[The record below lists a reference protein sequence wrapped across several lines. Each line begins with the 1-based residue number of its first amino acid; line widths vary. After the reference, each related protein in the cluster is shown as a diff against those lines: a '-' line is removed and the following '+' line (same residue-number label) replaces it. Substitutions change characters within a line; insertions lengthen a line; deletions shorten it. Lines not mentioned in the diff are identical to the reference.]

1 MARFDPKTYAK
12 NVLRSAGYITVESI
26 KGVNPTLTSYITETA
41 SSAKEMYDFAKD
53 FKRNFKNKSSEA
65 GNEFT
70 KEFEKHKKNILD
82 DIRTGKF
89 YNPEREKATLDEYMK
104 KEGFSFDDLDFDV
117 DEDFGE
123 DSSES
128 SSGETKAI
136 NSLSMTQQKL
146 TAASTDEIVRAGR
159 INTKLSIK
167 TTNKMFGMVNNSL
180 AVINTSILNLHQDLA
195 KPINAH
201 IINSGNFYQ
210 AATTEM
216 AMQTKYL
223 ENINRILTERYETK
237 KKGFA
242 NTGYKTSAWE
252 DVFGGGL
259 PNFKKWG
266 SHAKTKFMNSSG
278 LGFITD
284 LLSPDMTS
292 MMSDSGALSSPI
304 AQLAIFALTSKLQS
318 SKFGKSLDRTENI
331 LKGGFTQLAAA
342 ISSGAKNTF
351 RNKKT
356 DIYGKN
362 SSILTTI
369 LEALD
374 ITPKANKKID
384 HSKYNRGPIDWDG
397 ESKKA
402 LTEVI
407 PTQLAMIISQLGGTP
422 KVFNYKTGRW
432 ETVKQATKEFKKER
446 REAIASENYRFKD
459 TITKD
464 FIDEYN
470 AGLATGESMMT
481 YRSKGT
487 LALSRD
493 FDRVME
499 YFTLNNIDSFANA
512 GTVLN
517 DLAQKGI
524 ISKRSAEQL
533 KRSFNKHAGSFS
545 SAVYNSRIGNN
556 KFMASAGQGT
566 FGMISNGSG
575 LAKASY
581 NMNKAGAYTNS
592 ILGLKDNKGHDI
604 YFYLQSFYSSFK
616 YLEDALST
624 QNFSRGRG
632 RTFRRRNNRYDV
644 PISEELR
651 RIQEQEERQDQTR
664 NRREGSSTHITD
676 EYDSRE
682 GTFKKSSFNKT
693 EQKAKE
699 EEKSSIF
706 TRGVEK
712 FNDMLSKMFF
722 GNNNINQMIANG
734 GLFGAIQ
741 NLPDNIA
748 KAIDAIKDKA
758 KNWIGEKWRNFK
770 ESNFGKEYFGS
781 IKDQVKGMGR
791 SIWGHTK
798 QSAGRVVEF
807 FSNKGFKPSAAR
819 GGFVTKSGMIS
830 VSEGEMIIPSEKN
843 PFYKGRTN
851 KSSQRAQEAMNYRNW
866 LAQGGNEDDYW
877 GSFRK
882 GGKAKKPKLSD
893 RDKKKI
899 DELLE
904 KGLDPNTIAKRIKK
918 NYNAVQR
925 YITSKSAQ
933 DVAEEV
939 IDAAETTASKAVSG
953 AKSKFSEAKD
963 EILNSELGQKAAG
976 KMKDMLSRADQAMN
990 NYFGDKYTGTK
1001 DITKSAMN
1009 TIKKSLPQTMAAG
1022 TIGAVIA
1029 GAMTG
1034 SGLGLLGGFA
1044 VGAGIHVLK
1053 NSDDISRKLFGDEK
1067 GEGGMLPPKVSNFIK
1082 KRLPGLA
1089 KSGAIGSVLG
1099 AMGVAPGGIL
1109 GGFVLGAGIDML
1121 AHQEKVQNMITSAL
1135 FGNEGVDGKRRG
1147 GIIGSLKVR
1156 VVDPLANYVKTGIGK
1171 VGNYLKET
1179 IFNNVNKLF
1188 VPITDWVKGKGRRIL
1203 EGIGSGIKS
1212 AFDRIT
1218 KNIGELF
1225 DKTIGRVLSFFGF
1238 SADKIIKG
1246 AASLIKLPFNAIGGA
1261 GEALNRHNIRMGY
1274 SSASAKDRV
1283 KAMGNKAS
1291 AYDRTLA
1298 DLESSGKTLDA
1309 EDYIQTI
1316 NFYANNTRNNKKAL
1330 ASQRADLADKIVAS
1344 MDNGGAGDPK
1354 AVDAIRSAMKKASV
1368 KDKKTGKIT
1377 TDYGQVISDIRNGY
1391 FRGLAGE
1398 NAEQAARQLEIEQA
1412 FLNKK
1417 ENQLDNWN
1425 ATQKEIFSQDRFKN
1439 LDIWK
1444 KNGELDQKKLD
1455 RLRFQ
1460 TFSDYAR
1467 IDKSKKDDWTNDNN
1481 NTLANINKK
1490 LEEERKNNPLD
1501 NERNTFLG
1509 KIVNLMEK
1517 IAIKNNIDVKTESA
1531 WDKVNKNS
1539 TNKPSTEGNNDNSS
1553 QSIIG
1558 TKERGE
1564 DGILYE
1570 IMENGDRKPDMSD
1583 EQTKKIISERES
1595 QKEESRSLFKYITGG
1610 GLLAGFSKIFG
1621 IKKEEKKETI
1631 FDKLK
1636 KLLGGAASAIGGFLS
1651 PITSAISGLLGNLAG
1666 GGLSGLLS
1674 GIGGTITKGLG
1685 EFITGGGLA
1694 TALSAVGLG
1703 WLFNKAHDKLEGTD
1717 KDSRVRKGI
1726 DLSTLKSSKDMNP
1739 LERAYYGSKDVEN
1752 VIRNRNMLAY
1762 GKDDFV
1768 SDYAVDREIK
1778 TTGFNLV
1785 SGMAFGG
1792 KIGSIGAKVVG
1803 GTVGN
1808 IPIIGKA
1815 LAAPMKYASK
1825 LGSNLPK
1832 VSELVKKGATKL
1844 TTGEGGSVF
1853 GSFSEK
1859 YLGKRATNFLTD
1871 VADNG
1876 LISTIADRLKSIFN
1890 WVFNKLGIKQA
1901 GAAADEAAETA
1912 GQAIAQNGGASLG
1925 KLLSTIGT
1933 VVYIGRIILALE
1945 DGFEKP
1951 RAKVILGITI
1961 DPTIPQRLLAAALNA
1976 VNYAIPGIGGLIPT
1990 EVLFNIL
1997 YWVFNKFGIDLGGL
2011 DKARAEAKITLEE
2024 YRKATNNP
2032 GATLEEYVHNE
2043 LGEYTTQEKV
2053 KKVIGGAASKVKD
2066 FGTGVVKGAKN
2077 LGSKAV
2083 TTVKSAGSKAIKGIK
2098 NFGTGVA
2105 NSAKNLIAA
2114 AGTKL
2119 AKGKDY
2125 LKEAITAVT
2134 GLAGDME
2141 KVFVNRSSKMSDVIN
2156 VKPKIKEDNPLY
2168 GITNTISNNAK
2179 VAIVPG
2185 LFIKYTGI
2193 KIGKSVKDLAD
2204 KVKTAIEPYIETAKT
2219 VAQDIGDTV
2228 SQNIDSFKAGDIVGL
2243 WTNKSTVSE
2252 DNPLGV
2258 VSTAANIAT
2267 SAALTMPTVY
2277 SFIGHKIVGG
2287 IKSVAEFVV
2296 KEANNIGAIGKATRE
2311 YMVAGDL
2318 KGLISSDN
2326 SDAGGETGTISTI
2339 ANWGYKFG
2347 YLIPTA
2353 INALGNKISE
2363 IFTKAKNSIPDI
2375 KNVVSK
2381 LWEYSDTSKDFG
2393 TYKSTVESFKVKDN
2407 SDIYSGVN
2415 NSIVTLTGGIME
2427 MALRIVR
2434 AIRFIGDKVGDVVDW
2449 GKDKVDWVGNKVS
2462 GAWNTVTTTVDNAAT
2477 SAKNFVTGTGSGV
2490 HVTQKGSHR
2499 RFGSSDID
2507 ENGCGP
2513 ATAATVLRAYGKGGN
2528 LEDAARYAELGG
2540 YVAGRSG
2547 TVGTRASY
2555 FSDILGA
2562 NGIRTSY
2569 TSSKNSIRGAV
2580 GSGNPTILLGQDRSN
2595 RSKRNSPFGPNP
2607 HYVVARG
2614 SDSKGHVLIDDPE
2627 LGAPAIYNKSILNKA
2642 KLGVLTGG
2650 GSNAIQ
2656 ADDGAVWNY
2665 LKSAGLTDAG
2675 VAGLMGN
2682 LYAESGIKSN
2692 KVEASSI
2699 KKSDIQANDYS
2710 RNYGFTY
2717 DSNSYTAAVDKGL
2730 KQGLKGSAEENL
2742 KPTFGV
2748 IPEYEFVYMP
2758 WKVKKKD
2765 GTIKFGQNGY
2775 GLVQWTS
2782 PGRKQGLYNLA
2793 KQKNVSISD
2802 KQMQLE
2808 YLLYE
2813 LKNSFPGVYNTLK
2826 STNSLTEASNKV
2838 LIDFEDPQNAESK
2851 KSERASFG
2859 QTYYDKFSKNP
2870 PTDTSFGSTS
2880 SDGSTNNTA
2889 QNISFPT
2896 YNLNESQ
2903 LKGAANIIQHE
2914 QGGIQG
2920 RYAEAS
2926 LMANQVDMRDDSKAT
2941 ASNLVS
2947 KLTSGWFAHGS
2958 ERYNAGANGSVKI
2971 ETSALAA
2978 ATDVFNNGKRV
2989 LPRYVDEHDCFSD
3002 FAAVDGKSTGLTK
3015 GMGSKARIANT
3026 PAWVKDRSIY
3036 KPGTA
3041 IDNVY
3046 KSHWKFSLFP
3056 DSKSDAFGYT
3066 SEELRQKHGE
3076 AHYSID
3082 EQGNITAPAGY
3093 SNGTTSTIGGTSVST
3108 VNGSDS
3114 RTTNLAGI
3122 LSSAFS
3128 TVFSAIGSK
3137 LSGKAG
3143 SIFKLLTG
3151 GINLGGSNNT
3161 ESSNNTN
3168 GTNTNT
3174 NSSVSISP
3182 GNLTPYNGEVYD
3194 GDAAGKVRPL
3204 VGVSAENHPAL
3215 NVINAARSQLGVKER
3230 GKNGQDF
3237 GILTG
3242 NTNDKWCASFVS
3254 WAFHNGLGG
3263 DKEKGKAAL
3272 YGPYSACV
3280 QGLLDNFKGAGKLT
3294 KDPQPGDVIIW
3305 KTSKKSHVG
3314 IVQAVNG
3321 NGTVTT
3327 VEGNSGDMVKS
3338 NVISLSDGNLT
3349 GFGRPNW
3356 DAVDTR
3362 SNKTGFATS
3371 INNSDSPTVTG
3382 SSDDGFTASG
3392 SGLPLYKYIGGKS
3405 AAGASSEYD
3414 YDDRDD
3420 GHVKPYPTGY
3430 GTPHSMIEIARSQ
3443 LGVLEGGLGEK
3454 DKSGKWIPHSGNIT
3468 DYGKFMGMDKQPW
3481 CASFVSWVMDKTFN
3495 GAKNKRN
3502 YALRGNPSAAVDGLW
3517 SNFKAAGEMHDI
3529 PEPGDVV
3536 IYKNDT
3542 SHTGIVET
3550 VNGKHITTI
3559 EGNTSSGNTF
3569 DRNGGIVFRKEF
3581 TIGDGSSM
3589 ANKLT
3594 GFGRP
3599 NWDAEKEFGTGSG
3612 LYGVIGSGSFSS
3624 GFKDANTK
3632 AKIKNKH
3639 NTSGG
3644 FVRATTRD
3652 EDEFNAYQATNYKRK
3667 QQQPVKTVTNNSS
3680 ANFHTLNSDMSSLYA
3695 YQNKKA
3701 AASYEADRI
3710 AYANQQEALRAA
3722 KSWAD
3727 DEKAQAIQ
3735 RANIANAAAY
3745 EAEMAAIAADPTA
3758 GKSKYWWEVEQYNLK
3773 NTPDAGRSKALAKS
3787 SGTSSNSS
3795 GGSYSGSSGSY
3806 YGSSAPVANTTGS
3819 IDATSLNSILEY
3831 LKTIAENSKYEATL
3845 PTIVDLVSKLAGI
3858 TATVNSNSTSIENQ
3872 DKVNNINSDI
3882 SAIIQK
3888 LDAIS
3893 SSL

>member
-53 FKRNFKNKSSEA
+53 FKRNIRNKLDETD
-65 GNEFT
+65 GRLTREFD
-70 KEFEKHKKNILD
+70 KQKKNILD

-89 YNPEREKATLDEYMK
+89 YNPEREKAALNEYMK
-104 KEGFSFDDLDFDV
+104 KEGFSFDDLDFDI

-123 DSSES
+123 DSEES

-146 TAASTDEIVRAGR
+146 TAASTDEIVRASKA
-159 INTKLSIK
+159 NTKLSIK
-167 TTNKMFGMVNNSL
+167 TTNRMFGMVNNSL

-195 KPINAH
+195 KPINTH

-237 KKGFA
+237 KKGFN

-252 DVFGGGL
+252 DVFGNGL
-259 PNFKKWG
+259 PNLKKWG
-266 SHAKTKFMNSSG
+266 SHAKTKFMNSTA
-278 LGFITD
+278 LGAFSD
-284 LLSPDMTS
+284 LLSPEMLDMIFE
-292 MMSDSGALSSPI
+292 SGAISSPI
-304 AQLAIFALTSKLQS
+304 AQLAVFGLTNRLQS
-318 SKFGKSLDRTENI
+318 SKFGKSLNRTEDI
-331 LKGGFTQLAAA
+331 FRGGFTQLAGA
-342 ISSGAKNTF
+342 ISTRARNISKN
-351 RNKKT
+351 RKT
-356 DIYGKN
+356 DIYGKGGG
-362 SSILTTI
+362 ILSAI
-369 LEALD
+369 LDALD

-384 HSKYNRGPIDWDG
+384 HSKYNRGPVDWDG

-422 KVFNYKTGRW
+422 KVFNYKTGKW
-432 ETVKQATKEFKKER
+432 ETVNQATKQFKEER
-446 REAIASENYRFKD
+446 RKAIASENYRLKD
-459 TITKD
+459 TITRD

-470 AGLATGESMMT
+470 AKLSTGASMMT

-487 LALSRD
+487 LDLSRD

-499 YFTLNNIDSFANA
+499 YFTLNNIDSFADA

-664 NRREGSSTHITD
+664 NRREGSSTTRITD

-693 EQKAKE
+693 EQRAKE
-699 EEKSSIF
+699 DERSSIF
-706 TRGVEK
+706 TRGIDK
-712 FNDMLSKMFF
+712 FNDALSKMFF

-734 GLFGAIQ
+734 GLLGAIKD
-741 NLPDNIA
+741 LPGNIA
-748 KAIDAIKDKA
+748 KAIDELKDKA
-758 KNWIGEKWRNFK
+758 KNWLGEKWRSFK
-770 ESNFGKEYFGS
+770 ESDFGREYFGS
-781 IKDQVKGMGR
+781 MKDQVRGMGR
-791 SIWGHTK
+791 SVWGHAR
-798 QSAGRVVEF
+798 QSAGQVVEF
-807 FSNKGFKPSAAR
+807 FSNRGSKPSGAR
-819 GGFVTKSGMIS
+819 GGFVTKSGMVS

-851 KSSQRAQEAMNYRNW
+851 KSSQRAQEAMNYRKW
-866 LAQGGNEDDYW
+866 LAQGGNKDNYW
-877 GSFRK
+877 GSYREGGEPYKKKEIVDKIKELVFSDASESEIEAAVK
-882 GGKAKKPKLSD
+882 AINTGAAKGKASIDKIRATVNQIKESVEYKAKLKKQKQQELYDNAKNSKIG
-893 RDKKKI
+893 KKVINAGRQI
-899 DELLE
+899 DESLE
-904 KGLDPNTIAKRIKK
+904 
-918 NYNAVQR
+918 NAFGQK
-925 YITSKSAQ
+925 YKDSK
-933 DVAEEV
+933 DVA
-939 IDAAETTASKAVSG
+939 
-953 AKSKFSEAKD
+953 
-963 EILNSELGQKAAG
+963 
-976 KMKDMLSRADQAMN
+976 
-990 NYFGDKYTGTK
+990 
-1001 DITKSAMN
+1001 KSAMEV
-1009 TIKKSLPQTMAAG
+1009 IKKSLPQTMSSG
-1022 TIGAVIA
+1022 TIGAIIA

-1044 VGAGIHVLK
+1044 IGAGVHVLK
-1053 NSDDISRKLFGDEK
+1053 NSDDISKKLFGEEVQDA
-1067 GEGGMLPPKVSNFIK
+1067 EGNKSMTGGIIPAKAASFIK
-1082 KRLPGLA
+1082 HRIPSLA
-1089 KSGAIGSVLG
+1089 KSGALG
-1099 AMGVAPGGIL
+1099 TALGLMGIAPGGIL
-1109 GGFVLGAGIDML
+1109 GGFMLGAGVDML
-1121 AHQEKVQNMITSAL
+1121 AHNEKVKEFVSSAL
-1135 FGNEGVDGKRRG
+1135 FGNKGADGQRRG

-1156 VVDPLANYVKTGIGK
+1156 VVDPLANYVKEGIGK
-1171 VGNYLKET
+1171 VGNFFKNTVYTNMK
-1179 IFNNVNKLF
+1179 KLF
-1188 VPITDWVKGKGRRIL
+1188 DPLTEWIKGKGTRLL
-1203 EGIGSGIKS
+1203 EGTIDGTKSIIHRIG
-1212 AFDRIT
+1212 R
-1218 KNIGELF
+1218 NIGEIF
-1225 DKTIGRVLSFFGF
+1225 NKTIGRLLSAFGIT
-1238 SADKIIKG
+1238 ADKVINFGGKI
-1246 AASLIKLPFNAIGGA
+1246 ASLPFAGIGKM

-1274 SSASAKDRV
+1274 SSASAAERV
-1283 KAMGNKAS
+1283 AAMGNKATS
-1291 AYDRTLA
+1291 YDKTLA
-1298 DLESSGKTLDA
+1298 DYETNSPDKAKDFV
-1309 EDYIQTI
+1309 QRVH
-1316 NFYANNTRNNKKAL
+1316 FYANSESGARKAL
-1330 ASQRADLADKIVAS
+1330 ASQREDLADTMVATL
-1344 MDNGGAGDPK
+1344 DNGGAADPK
-1354 AVDAIRSAMKKASV
+1354 VVNALRAAMKNATTTT
-1368 KDKKTGKIT
+1368 KTGEGFFNRKKVQH
-1377 TDYGQVISDIRNGY
+1377 TDYSKVIADIK
-1391 FRGLAGE
+1391 AGKY
-1398 NAEQAARQLEIEQA
+1398 AGIEGKRADEAIKLLTAKQEE
-1412 FLNKK
+1412 FNRRSS
-1417 ENQLDNWN
+1417 QLDNWGE
-1425 ATQKEIFSQDRFKN
+1425 AQEREFSKDEYKDYDLRG
-1439 LDIWK
+1439 LS
-1444 KNGELDQKKLD
+1444 GKL
-1455 RLRFQ
+1455 
-1460 TFSDYAR
+1460 S
-1467 IDKSKKDDWTNDNN
+1467 
-1481 NTLANINKK
+1481 NKK
-1490 LEEERKNNPLD
+1490 LLRLMYQSEADLRKISGEDRKKWLENEGKTLADRMEQDKEDHPLD
-1501 NERNTFLG
+1501 DKRNTILENILTPVKAIAQHLG
-1509 KIVNLMEK
+1509 VNLPE
-1517 IAIKNNIDVKTESA
+1517 
-1531 WDKVNKNS
+1531 KNS
-1539 TNKPSTEGNNDNSS
+1539 FDKAKESTKIPSEESKSSENSGPKEGDTRQNPTTGENEEFRGGKWVPDLSDKE
-1553 QSIIG
+1553 
-1558 TKERGE
+1558 TK
-1564 DGILYE
+1564 D
-1570 IMENGDRKPDMSD
+1570 
-1583 EQTKKIISERES
+1583 KKNEE
-1595 QKEESRSLFKYITGG
+1595 KEEKNLRTRFYNFFLGG
-1610 GLLAGFSKIFG
+1610 GLLTSLKGIFG
-1621 IKKEEKKETI
+1621 INKEEKKETI

-1651 PITSAISGLLGNLAG
+1651 PITSAISGLLGNIAG

-1674 GIGGTITKGLG
+1674 GIGGAITKGLG

-1762 GKDDFV
+1762 DKDDFV
-1768 SDYAVDREIK
+1768 SDYAVDRGIK

-1808 IPIIGKA
+1808 IPIVGKA

-2032 GATLEEYVHNE
+2032 GATLEEYVHNK

-2053 KKVIGGAASKVKD
+2053 KKAIGGTIGKVKD
-2066 FGTGVVKGAKN
+2066 FGVGVAKGAKN

-2105 NSAKNLIAA
+2105 NGAKNLIAA
-2114 AGTKL
+2114 AGNKL

-2141 KVFVNRSSKMSDVIN
+2141 KVFINRSSKMSDVIN

-2168 GITNTISNNAK
+2168 GITNAISNNAK

-2193 KIGKSVKDLAD
+2193 KIGNSIKDLAN
-2204 KVKTAIEPYIETAKT
+2204 KVKTAIEPYIEIAGTI
-2219 VAQDIGDTV
+2219 AQDIGDTV
-2228 SQNIDSFKAGDIVGL
+2228 SQNIDSFKSGDIVGL

-2252 DNPLGV
+2252 DNPFGV
-2258 VSTAANIAT
+2258 VSTAANVAT

-2311 YMVAGDL
+2311 YMIAGDL

-2326 SDAGGETGTISTI
+2326 SDAGSETGVISTI
-2339 ANWGYKFG
+2339 ANYGYKFS

-2363 IFTKAKNSIPDI
+2363 IFTKAKSSIPDI

-2381 LWEYSDTSKDFG
+2381 LWEYSDNSKDFS
-2393 TYKSTVESFKVKDN
+2393 TYKSTVESFLVKDN
-2407 SDIYSGVN
+2407 SDIYSGIN
-2415 NSIVTLTGGIME
+2415 NSIVSLTGGIME
-2427 MALRIVR
+2427 MALKVVR
-2434 AIRFIGDKVGDVVDW
+2434 AIRFIGDKVGDAIEW
-2449 GKDKVDWVGNKVS
+2449 GKDKVDWVGDKVS
-2462 GAWNTVTTTVDNAAT
+2462 SGWNTATTIVDDAATTV
-2477 SAKNFVTGTGSGV
+2477 KNFVTGTGSGI
-2490 HVTQKGSHR
+2490 HVTQKGSNR
-2499 RFGSSDID
+2499 KFGSSNVD

-2513 ATAATVLRAYGKGGN
+2513 ATAATVLRAYGRGGN
-2528 LEDAARYAELGG
+2528 LDDAVSWAEAGG
-2540 YVAGRSG
+2540 YVAGSSG
-2547 TVGTRASY
+2547 VGTRASY

-2580 GSGNPTILLGQDRSN
+2580 GSGNPTILLGQDKSN
-2595 RSKRNSPFGPNP
+2595 RSKTNSPFGPNP

-2614 SDSKGHVLIDDPE
+2614 SDSRGNILIDDPE
-2627 LGAPAIYNKSILNKA
+2627 LGAPTVYNKKILNNA
-2642 KLGVLTGG
+2642 KLGILTGG
-2650 GSNAIQ
+2650 GSNPVKES
-2656 ADDGAVWNY
+2656 DGAVWNY

-2675 VAGLMGN
+2675 TAGLMGN
-2682 LYAESGIKSN
+2682 LYGESGITFN
-2692 KVEASSI
+2692 KLE
-2699 KKSDIQANDYS
+2699 KLCAN
-2710 RNYGFTY
+2710 RLRETGKGNYT
-2717 DSNSYTAAVDKGL
+2717 DESYTAAIDNGTLDKTHFLHPRYPDKNSSG
-2730 KQGLKGSAEENL
+2730 
-2742 KPTFGV
+2742 
-2748 IPEYEFVYMP
+2748 
-2758 WKVKKKD
+2758 KD
-2765 GTIKFGQNGY
+2765 YQYGY

-2782 PGRKQGLYNLA
+2782 PSRKEGLYDLV
-2793 KQKNVSISD
+2793 KSKGVSIAD
-2802 KQMQLE
+2802 PNTQLE
-2808 YLLYE
+2808 YLVYE
-2813 LKNSFPGVYNTLK
+2813 LKNKYPGVYKTLTT
-2826 STNSLTEASNKV
+2826 TNNLQEASDLV
-2838 LIDFEDPQNAESK
+2838 LKDFESPSEWQK
-2851 KSERASFG
+2851 QTGTRKSYGE
-2859 QTYYDKFSKNP
+2859 TYLNKFSANP
-2870 PTDTSFGSTS
+2870 PTNTSFGTTTASATS
-2880 SDGSTNNTA
+2880 NTA
-2889 QNISFPT
+2889 SGPVLEFPK
-2896 YNLNESQ
+2896 YNLSEQQ
-2903 LKGAANIIQHE
+2903 LKGAANIIQNE

-2926 LMANQVDMRDDSKAT
+2926 LMANQVDMKDDSRAN
-2941 ASNLVS
+2941 AENLI
-2947 KLTSGWFAHGS
+2947 KHLKGGWFAKGAT
-2958 ERYNAGANGSVKI
+2958 RYEEGFNGSAKI
-2971 ETSALAA
+2971 EPSALAA
-2978 ATDVFNNGKRV
+2978 ATDVFNNGKRT
-2989 LPRYVDEHDCFSD
+2989 LPRYVDEHDCFAD
-3002 FAAVDGKSTGLTK
+3002 LAIINGKSTGLTK
-3015 GMGSKARIANT
+3015 GMGFQARAKNT
-3026 PAWVKDRSIY
+3026 PSWAKDRSMYTLGMPI
-3036 KPGTA
+3036 K
-3041 IDNVY
+3041 NVY
-3046 KSHWKFSLFP
+3046 GSDWKFSLFP
-3056 DSKSDAFGYT
+3056 DDKSDPFGYI
-3066 SEELRQKHGE
+3066 SDEMRQKHGE
-3076 AHYSID
+3076 AHYEID
-3082 EQGNITAPAGY
+3082 ASGNVTAPSGY
-3093 SNGTTSTIGGTSVST
+3093 SSNSSSNAQGSAAAASSGASGGT
-3108 VNGSDS
+3108 
-3114 RTTNLAGI
+3114 NLSSI

-3128 TVFSAIGSK
+3128 KVFQAVGK
-3137 LSGKAG
+3137 GLSGTAA
-3143 SIFKLLTG
+3143 SIFKLITG
-3151 GINLGGSNNT
+3151 GFSLGANAGT
-3161 ESSNNTN
+3161 ESN
-3168 GTNTNT
+3168 
-3174 NSSVSISP
+3174 
-3182 GNLTPYNGEVYD
+3182 
-3194 GDAAGKVRPL
+3194 GDASVTTADTSSSSG
-3204 VGVSAENHPAL
+3204 GVATS
-3215 NVINAARSQLGVKER
+3215 S
-3230 GKNGQDF
+3230 
-3237 GILTG
+3237 G
-3242 NTNDKWCASFVS
+3242 NTAQENA
-3254 WAFHNGLGG
+3254 
-3263 DKEKGKAAL
+3263 
-3272 YGPYSACV
+3272 
-3280 QGLLDNFKGAGKLT
+3280 
-3294 KDPQPGDVIIW
+3294 
-3305 KTSKKSHVG
+3305 
-3314 IVQAVNG
+3314 IVQKMNSIL
-3321 NGTVTT
+3321 GTSHYSM
-3327 VEGNSGDMVKS
+3327 SGARDPSK
-3338 NVISLSDGNLT
+3338 
-3349 GFGRPNW
+3349 
-3356 DAVDTR
+3356 
-3362 SNKTGFATS
+3362 
-3371 INNSDSPTVTG
+3371 G
-3382 SSDDGFTASG
+3382 SSDCSSTVQWVLKNSIGVNPGGSTPEILDSSNGIIVDKYTSGDPLQQTSSGPNLDRLRPGDLLLYSRPTSGFSSGRKYRVGHVEMYMGQGKRAGHGSGVGPIVTDANSDAKRYILSKRYTTEQPSTSSSTTTATGTG

-3405 AAGASSEYD
+3405 AAGTSSEYD

-3420 GHVKPYPTGY
+3420 GHAKPYPTGY

-3536 IYKNDT
+3536 IYKNNT

-3612 LYGVIGSGSFSS
+3612 LYRAIGSGSFSS
-3624 GFKDANTK
+3624 GFRDANTK

-3639 NTSGG
+3639 NTS
-3644 FVRATTRD
+3644 
-3652 EDEFNAYQATNYKRK
+3652 
-3667 QQQPVKTVTNNSS
+3667 
-3680 ANFHTLNSDMSSLYA
+3680 
-3695 YQNKKA
+3695 
-3701 AASYEADRI
+3701 
-3710 AYANQQEALRAA
+3710 QQEALRAA

-3773 NTPDAGRSKALAKS
+3773 NTPDAGRSKVLAKS

-3806 YGSSAPVANTTGS
+3806 YGSSAPVANAAGS

-3831 LKTIAENSKYEATL
+3831 LKIIAENSKYESAL

-3872 DKVNNINSDI
+3872 DKVSNINSDI

>member
-89 YNPEREKATLDEYMK
+89 YNPEREKAALDEYMK

-487 LALSRD
+487 LDLSRD

-499 YFTLNNIDSFANA
+499 YFTLNNIDSFTNA

-533 KRSFNKHAGSFS
+533 KKSFNKHAGSFS
-545 SAVYNSRIGNN
+545 SAVYNSRVGNN

-676 EYDSRE
+676 EYDSKE

-781 IKDQVKGMGR
+781 MKDQVKDMGR
-791 SIWGHTK
+791 SVWGHTK

-807 FSNKGFKPSAAR
+807 FSNKGFKSSAAR

-893 RDKKKI
+893 KDKKKI

-953 AKSKFSEAKD
+953 VKSKFSEAKD

-1179 IFNNVNKLF
+1179 IFDNVNKLF

-1246 AASLIKLPFNAIGGA
+1246 AAGLIKLPFNAIGGA

-1344 MDNGGAGDPK
+1344 MNNSGAGDPK

-1391 FRGLAGE
+1391 FRGLTGE

-1412 FLNKK
+1412 FLNQK

-1517 IAIKNNIDVKTESA
+1517 IAIKNNINVESESA
-1531 WDKVNKNS
+1531 WDKANTSN

-1583 EQTKKIISERES
+1583 EQTKKIISERER
-1595 QKEESRSLFKYITGG
+1595 QKEESHSLFKYFTGG
-1610 GLLAGFSKIFG
+1610 GLLAGLSKIFG

-1636 KLLGGAASAIGGFLS
+1636 GLLGGAASAIGKFLS
-1651 PITSAISGLLGNLAG
+1651 PLASTIGNIASVFG
-1666 GGLSGLLS
+1666 SGLSGLGS
-1674 GIGGTITKGLG
+1674 VIAKGIG
-1685 EFITGGGLA
+1685 EFITGGGLK
-1694 TALSAVGLG
+1694 TALVAAGLG
-1703 WLFNKAHDKLEGTD
+1703 WLFTKVGEKTEGTD
-1717 KDSRVRKGI
+1717 KDYRMRN
-1726 DLSTLKSSKDMNP
+1726 DQDPNELKKFKDMNL
-1739 LERAYYGSKDVEN
+1739 LEKIGFGMRNAENILTRKNMMAYS
-1752 VIRNRNMLAY
+1752 
-1762 GKDDFV
+1762 KDDFV
-1768 SDYAVDREIK
+1768 SSYTLDRAKNAMLTNVLTGAAFNGGLGKAGAAIAKNTIGKIPIVGSTFSTPLELTSKLGGILPKAGNIASNFANNVSKGIYNASIRMGDKLIDTGLAETKLGAKALDAIGDVQSNGLLKTVGSGIK
-1778 TTGFNLV
+1778 NSKVGQSIATAAKKFSETSV
-1785 SGMAFGG
+1785 GG
-1792 KIGSIGAKVVG
+1792 KITDIAGKVAAKV
-1803 GTVGN
+1803 
-1808 IPIIGKA
+1808 K
-1815 LAAPMKYASK
+1815 
-1825 LGSNLPK
+1825 
-1832 VSELVKKGATKL
+1832 
-1844 TTGEGGSVF
+1844 
-1853 GSFSEK
+1853 
-1859 YLGKRATNFLTD
+1859 D
-1871 VADNG
+1871 
-1876 LISTIADRLKSIFN
+1876 IFN
-1890 WVFNKLGIKQA
+1890 CIFNKLGVKSA
-1901 GAAADEAAETA
+1901 REAADEAAEA
-1912 GQAIAQNGGASLG
+1912 FGEAAAEKGGSSLSNLLQNAALVIYVG
-1925 KLLSTIGT
+1925 K
-1933 VVYIGRIILALE
+1933 ILWYVT
-1945 DGFEKP
+1945 DGFQSA
-1951 RAKVILGITI
+1951 RAKVILGILEP
-1961 DPTIPQRLLAAALNA
+1961 PTFTQRLLAAALNGINA
-1976 VNYAIPGIGGLIPT
+1976 AIPGIGGIIPT

-1997 YWVFNKFGIDLGGL
+1997 YWIFDKFGIDLGNI
-2011 DKARAEAKITLEE
+2011 KEQREAAKQTLEQYKE
-2024 YRKATNNP
+2024 ATGNQ
-2032 GATLEEYVHNE
+2032 GATLEEYIHNE
-2043 LGEYTTQEKV
+2043 LDEWTINERLLGRAKAAGKGLLKLGKGAIDIV
-2053 KKVIGGAASKVKD
+2053 AHPIKNAKAAASKVGEFTTKAGTKLKE
-2066 FGTGVVKGAKN
+2066 FG
-2077 LGSKAV
+2077 S
-2083 TTVKSAGSKAIKGIK
+2083 SALTNIK
-2098 NFGTGVA
+2098 NFGEVA
-2105 NSAKNLIAA
+2105 IDKAKDIKDDAAEFISSAK
-2114 AGTKL
+2114 TK
-2119 AKGKDY
+2119 
-2125 LKEAITAVT
+2125 ITT
-2134 GLAGDME
+2134 
-2141 KVFVNRSSKMSDVIN
+2141 
-2156 VKPKIKEDNPLY
+2156 
-2168 GITNTISNNAK
+2168 TI
-2179 VAIVPG
+2179 
-2185 LFIKYTGI
+2185 
-2193 KIGKSVKDLAD
+2193 
-2204 KVKTAIEPYIETAKT
+2204 
-2219 VAQDIGDTV
+2219 
-2228 SQNIDSFKAGDIVGL
+2228 
-2243 WTNKSTVSE
+2243 
-2252 DNPLGV
+2252 
-2258 VSTAANIAT
+2258 
-2267 SAALTMPTVY
+2267 
-2277 SFIGHKIVGG
+2277 
-2287 IKSVAEFVV
+2287 
-2296 KEANNIGAIGKATRE
+2296 NNIGEGVFGIFKKTKGVGSNIKNMVSDIFSKDSDTNSNNINSIINKYKTSEKDDIFASINNGIVDAVGSVSRMILNIIGPF
-2311 YMVAGDL
+2311 
-2318 KGLISSDN
+2318 
-2326 SDAGGETGTISTI
+2326 STI
-2339 ANWGYKFG
+2339 VDKVSGF
-2347 YLIPTA
+2347 
-2353 INALGNKISE
+2353 GNKIGNAINSTGGAISNGWQKFKDGIGS
-2363 IFTKAKNSIPDI
+2363 IFS
-2375 KNVVSK
+2375 
-2381 LWEYSDTSKDFG
+2381 TS
-2393 TYKSTVESFKVKDN
+2393 N
-2407 SDIYSGVN
+2407 N
-2415 NSIVTLTGGIME
+2415 NSIGND
-2427 MALRIVR
+2427 MA
-2434 AIRFIGDKVGDVVDW
+2434 
-2449 GKDKVDWVGNKVS
+2449 S
-2462 GAWNTVTTTVDNAAT
+2462 
-2477 SAKNFVTGTGSGV
+2477 STGTGSGV
-2490 HVTQKGSHR
+2490 HVSQRGSNR
-2499 RFGSSDID
+2499 KFGSSNVD

-2513 ATAATVLRAYGKGGN
+2513 ATAATVLRAYGRGGN
-2528 LEDAARYAELGG
+2528 LDDAVSWAEAGG
-2540 YVAGRSG
+2540 YVAGSSG
-2547 TVGTRASY
+2547 VGTRASY

-2569 TSSKNSIRGAV
+2569 TNSKNSIRGAI
-2580 GSGNPTILLGQDRSN
+2580 GSGNPTILLGQDPGN
-2595 RSKRNSPFGPNP
+2595 KSKVNSPFGPNP

-2614 SDSKGHVLIDDPE
+2614 SDSRGNVLIDDPE
-2627 LGAPAIYNKSILNKA
+2627 LGAPAVYNKKILNNA
-2642 KLGVLTGG
+2642 KLGILTGG

-2675 VAGLMGN
+2675 AAGLMGN

-2699 KKSDIQANDYS
+2699 KKSSIQSHDYS
-2710 RNYGFTY
+2710 RDHGFTY
-2717 DSNSYTAAVDKGL
+2717 DSDSYTAAVDKGL
-2730 KQGLKGSAEENL
+2730 KEGLKGSAEQNL

-2748 IPEYEFVYMP
+2748 IPEYEFTHMP
-2758 WKVKKKD
+2758 WKTDRKKSD
-2765 GTIKFGQNGY
+2765 GTYFGQNGY
-2775 GLVQWTS
+2775 GLVQWTTIN
-2782 PGRKQGLYNLA
+2782 RKQGLYNLA
-2793 KQKNVSISD
+2793 KSKGVSISD
-2802 KQMQLE
+2802 KKMQLE
-2808 YLLYE
+2808 YLLSE
-2813 LKNSFPGVYNTLK
+2813 LQSKFPGVYNTLK
-2826 STNSLTEASNKV
+2826 TTSSLAEASNKV
-2838 LIDFEDPQNAESK
+2838 LVDFESPKNAMSK
-2851 KSERASFG
+2851 SSERASYG
-2859 QTYYDKFSKNP
+2859 QTYYDAFSKNP
-2870 PTDTSFGSTS
+2870 PTDTSFGASTTLGES
-2880 SDGSTNNTA
+2880 GGGQT
-2889 QNISFPT
+2889 ISFPT
-2896 YNLNESQ
+2896 YNLTDSQ
-2903 LKGAANIIQHE
+2903 LKGVANIIQ
-2914 QGGIQG
+2914 
-2920 RYAEAS
+2920 
-2926 LMANQVDMRDDSKAT
+2926 
-2941 ASNLVS
+2941 
-2947 KLTSGWFAHGS
+2947 
-2958 ERYNAGANGSVKI
+2958 
-2971 ETSALAA
+2971 
-2978 ATDVFNNGKRV
+2978 
-2989 LPRYVDEHDCFSD
+2989 
-3002 FAAVDGKSTGLTK
+3002 
-3015 GMGSKARIANT
+3015 
-3026 PAWVKDRSIY
+3026 
-3036 KPGTA
+3036 
-3041 IDNVY
+3041 
-3046 KSHWKFSLFP
+3046 
-3056 DSKSDAFGYT
+3056 
-3066 SEELRQKHGE
+3066 
-3076 AHYSID
+3076 
-3082 EQGNITAPAGY
+3082 
-3093 SNGTTSTIGGTSVST
+3093 
-3108 VNGSDS
+3108 
-3114 RTTNLAGI
+3114 
-3122 LSSAFS
+3122 
-3128 TVFSAIGSK
+3128 
-3137 LSGKAG
+3137 
-3143 SIFKLLTG
+3143 
-3151 GINLGGSNNT
+3151 
-3161 ESSNNTN
+3161 
-3168 GTNTNT
+3168 
-3174 NSSVSISP
+3174 SIS
-3182 GNLTPYNGEVYD
+3182 
-3194 GDAAGKVRPL
+3194 
-3204 VGVSAENHPAL
+3204 
-3215 NVINAARSQLGVKER
+3215 
-3230 GKNGQDF
+3230 
-3237 GILTG
+3237 
-3242 NTNDKWCASFVS
+3242 
-3254 WAFHNGLGG
+3254 
-3263 DKEKGKAAL
+3263 
-3272 YGPYSACV
+3272 YG
-3280 QGLLDNFKGAGKLT
+3280 
-3294 KDPQPGDVIIW
+3294 
-3305 KTSKKSHVG
+3305 
-3314 IVQAVNG
+3314 
-3321 NGTVTT
+3321 
-3327 VEGNSGDMVKS
+3327 
-3338 NVISLSDGNLT
+3338 
-3349 GFGRPNW
+3349 
-3356 DAVDTR
+3356 
-3362 SNKTGFATS
+3362 
-3371 INNSDSPTVTG
+3371 
-3382 SSDDGFTASG
+3382 
-3392 SGLPLYKYIGGKS
+3392 
-3405 AAGASSEYD
+3405 
-3414 YDDRDD
+3414 
-3420 GHVKPYPTGY
+3420 
-3430 GTPHSMIEIARSQ
+3430 
-3443 LGVLEGGLGEK
+3443 
-3454 DKSGKWIPHSGNIT
+3454 
-3468 DYGKFMGMDKQPW
+3468 
-3481 CASFVSWVMDKTFN
+3481 
-3495 GAKNKRN
+3495 
-3502 YALRGNPSAAVDGLW
+3502 
-3517 SNFKAAGEMHDI
+3517 
-3529 PEPGDVV
+3529 
-3536 IYKNDT
+3536 
-3542 SHTGIVET
+3542 
-3550 VNGKHITTI
+3550 
-3559 EGNTSSGNTF
+3559 
-3569 DRNGGIVFRKEF
+3569 
-3581 TIGDGSSM
+3581 
-3589 ANKLT
+3589 
-3594 GFGRP
+3594 
-3599 NWDAEKEFGTGSG
+3599 
-3612 LYGVIGSGSFSS
+3612 
-3624 GFKDANTK
+3624 
-3632 AKIKNKH
+3632 
-3639 NTSGG
+3639 
-3644 FVRATTRD
+3644 
-3652 EDEFNAYQATNYKRK
+3652 
-3667 QQQPVKTVTNNSS
+3667 
-3680 ANFHTLNSDMSSLYA
+3680 
-3695 YQNKKA
+3695 
-3701 AASYEADRI
+3701 
-3710 AYANQQEALRAA
+3710 
-3722 KSWAD
+3722 
-3727 DEKAQAIQ
+3727 
-3735 RANIANAAAY
+3735 
-3745 EAEMAAIAADPTA
+3745 
-3758 GKSKYWWEVEQYNLK
+3758 
-3773 NTPDAGRSKALAKS
+3773 
-3787 SGTSSNSS
+3787 
-3795 GGSYSGSSGSY
+3795 
-3806 YGSSAPVANTTGS
+3806 
-3819 IDATSLNSILEY
+3819 
-3831 LKTIAENSKYEATL
+3831 
-3845 PTIVDLVSKLAGI
+3845 
-3858 TATVNSNSTSIENQ
+3858 
-3872 DKVNNINSDI
+3872 
-3882 SAIIQK
+3882 
-3888 LDAIS
+3888 
-3893 SSL
+3893 